1 MSGHIARGV
10 FKKGVTIFVA
20 VSKNEDLKHE
30 EGKKC
35 TVPALANPPQCFGDA
50 PTFSCDDVT
59 SALISS
65 TADSL

>member
-10 FKKGVTIFVA
+10 SENEEGVTIFVA

-30 EGKKC
+30 GGKKC
-35 TVPALANPPQCFGDA
+35 TVPALANPPQMLCRCSDV
-50 PTFSCDDVT
+50 DVT